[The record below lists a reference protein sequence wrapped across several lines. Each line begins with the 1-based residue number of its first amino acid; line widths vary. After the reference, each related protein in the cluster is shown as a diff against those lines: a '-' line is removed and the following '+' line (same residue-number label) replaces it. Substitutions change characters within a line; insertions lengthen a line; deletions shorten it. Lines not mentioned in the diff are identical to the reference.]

1 MSSTMAKITNE
12 IDKTKKTPIEEKF
25 AFWYRI
31 SEDALMNQQPKQTLD
46 KKEYE
51 NQVKKIAEFQTIE
64 DFWAIFQHLRKPDS
78 CKPGIEFQMFKD
90 PIKPMWED
98 EYNKDGGRISIK
110 LRKGYTTIIWEEM
123 IFALIGGV
131 LPPEIKNEINGIVA
145 SSRKEFNVLQ
155 IWFKTY
161 ANFHQKIEQCI
172 RELLQIPNEVDLEVK
187 QFFKPKKDYSKRE
200 FERKTEDKPK
210 KKEVV
215 NEEKKE
221 TNISNNEEE
230 KKKEDK

>member
-12 IDKTKKTPIEEKF
+12 IDKTKKTPIEQKF

-98 EYNKDGGRISIK
+98 EYNKEGGRISIK

-131 LPPEIKNEINGIVA
+131 LPQDIKSEINGIVA

-155 IWFKTY
+155 IWFKTFT
-161 ANFHQKIEQCI
+161 NVHQKIEQCI
-172 RELLQIPNEVDLEVK
+172 RDLLQIPNEVDLEIK

-200 FERKTEDKPK
+200 FERKMDDKPK

-215 NEEKKE
+215 NEDKKE
-221 TNISNNEEE
+221 NNNNNEEE
-230 KKKEDK
+230 KKKENK

>member
-1 MSSTMAKITNE
+1 MAKITNE
-12 IDKTKKTPIEEKF
+12 IDKTKKTPIENKF

-31 SEDALMNQQPKQTLD
+31 SEEMNHQPKPTLD
-46 KKEYE
+46 KNEYE

-131 LPPEIKNEINGIVA
+131 LPPDIKNEINGIVA

-172 RELLQIPNEVDLEVK
+172 RDLLQIPNEVDLEVK
-187 QFFKPKKDYSKRE
+187 QFFKPKKDYPKRE